1 MAVALIEVH
10 GIPVCVLS
18 RSCRKKKVF
27 SFLFMPPMAQA
38 AVANDLRPFSARM
51 QRPHGFACASGPPSR
66 PGSAATPRAPLSP
79 HRPSSARRRTTES
92 PRADS
97 LAVPAA
103 AQSLLPESN
112 TQPLAVRAHSCQTWR
127 ADAKRLPGVPAS
139 LSPVALRQRAL
150 RELLRTSAWSPAQLM
165 IIGFSSAE
173 IREAG
178 VARVAGE
185 APAGESVNIATHSR
199 AATHLVSGAFHKVK
213 AESRANVGAAPMTP
227 RRMQPLLARQLAAM
241 ERENSQMR
249 REKTELLRVIPA
261 LRCLEAVHE
270 GTEREI
276 AELQAAL
283 ASLRALQGEDVE
295 PRRDWEAED
304 IPVYWM

>member
-1 MAVALIEVH
+1 
-10 GIPVCVLS
+10 
-18 RSCRKKKVF
+18 
-27 SFLFMPPMAQA
+27 
-38 AVANDLRPFSARM
+38 
-51 QRPHGFACASGPPSR
+51 
-66 PGSAATPRAPLSP
+66 
-79 HRPSSARRRTTES
+79 
-92 PRADS
+92 
-97 LAVPAA
+97 
-103 AQSLLPESN
+103 
-112 TQPLAVRAHSCQTWR
+112 
-127 ADAKRLPGVPAS
+127 
-139 LSPVALRQRAL
+139 
-150 RELLRTSAWSPAQLM
+150 
-165 IIGFSSAE
+165 
-173 IREAG
+173 
-178 VARVAGE
+178 
-185 APAGESVNIATHSR
+185 
-199 AATHLVSGAFHKVK
+199 
-213 AESRANVGAAPMTP
+213 MTP